1 MLSVFQKFL
10 VLISILAILMA
21 LGCSDD
27 KKQVSGPFKP
37 RPIPGDVNLN
47 GVAYE
52 IADAVLFSNYFVYG
66 LGVFTIDQRSQIAAT
81 DANGDGLTLA
91 LSDLTFMLRKADG
104 DDNPNLDMSPVEALY
119 TIDVNGRII
128 ILPEVGAATL
138 QLRGSNE
145 PTLLADNMEL
155 QYAFDVSN
163 NVTRVLV
170 YSTQKG
176 EIFSGEFININGAE
190 LVSFEMATYEGA
202 PMITTRVDSLP
213 YLVLNQNI
221 PNPFDGRTTIKFFIK
236 YAQRVLFEVID
247 EDGQIVYDFNRGYY
261 SIGWNEIDWYG
272 TDNDGHLVPD
282 GVYNYS
288 ITDFGRTETKELII
302 ERHL

>member
-1 MLSVFQKFL
+1 MLRAKKTFTL
-10 VLISILAILMA
+10 SILLFA
-21 LGCSDD
+21 LLLTLGSCSDKD
-27 KKQVSGPFKP
+27 KVNGPFKP

-47 GVAYE
+47 GIAYE

-66 LGVFTIDQRSQIAAT
+66 LQVFTLDQRSQIAAT
-81 DANGDGLTLA
+81 DANGDGLTLT
-91 LSDLTFMLRKADG
+91 LSDLTFMLRKAVG
-104 DDNPNLDMSPVEALY
+104 DDNPNLDLSPVEAFY
-119 TIDVNGRII
+119 TIAVNGRIN

-138 QLRGSNE
+138 QLRGNIQ
-145 PTLLADNMEL
+145 PTLLAGNMEL
-155 QYAFDVSN
+155 QHAFDASN

-170 YSTQKG
+170 FSTQKG
-176 EIFSGEFININGAE
+176 EIFSGEFIYTDGAE

-202 PMITTRVDSLP
+202 PMQTTRVDSIP
-213 YLVLNQNI
+213 YLVLNQNL

-236 YAQRVLFEVID
+236 YAQRVLFEVTD

-288 ITDFGRTETKELII
+288 ITDFGRTETKQLII
-302 ERHL
+302 ERDL